1 MRKTTLSRA
10 EELARISQEE
20 TDQFLEDKV
29 SAENERSAQI
39 ANLKALRLAKEAKER
54 KATKKLARAVLNK

>member
-20 TDQFLEDKV
+20 TEQFLEDKIN
-29 SAENERSAQI
+29 AETERSSHI
-39 ANLKALRLAKEAKER
+39 ANLKALRLEKEAKQQ
-54 KATKKLARAVLNK
+54 KATRKLARALTS

>member
-20 TDQFLEDKV
+20 TEQFLEDKI
-29 SAENERSAQI
+29 SAETERSTRT
-39 ANLKALRLAKEAKER
+39 ANLKALRLEKEAKQQ
-54 KATKKLARAVLNK
+54 KATRKLARALTS

>member
-20 TDQFLEDKV
+20 TELFLEEKI
-29 SAENERSAQI
+29 SAETERSTRT
-39 ANLKALRLAKEAKER
+39 ANLKALRLEKEAKQQ
-54 KATKKLARAVLNK
+54 KATRKLARTLAS